1 MKTELINYFKVGI
14 KTNESIKPVDFS
26 IINKISVKLGWIIHP
41 DCCNELTL
49 KWLNTLT
56 TDYNATFYKEWCD
69 VISKNRFELFIDQ
82 ILHYSTTYGTNYEC
96 EGNGYIPNNGSIQP
110 AFKNLKVLT
119 AISEY
124 EMYEKCRDLVYS
136 GIALNTHTLS
146 VVCGFIIDC
155 IKSNDLIYTI
165 DINSIKNREGLC
177 IISSELNEFPN
188 DEFGLMRCI
197 IYKTIGT
204 TSIIK
209 DRNTINRIKHN
220 SSKFE
225 FSNLTVNQITRL
237 SRIFYRFKPIFLA
250 FKSNKTN
257 ARLINKIRRLAK
269 TNHTPLKVGFWEN
282 VISSYHT
289 NDEIINHLKDIDNFK
304 KVRIMESVKIA
315 LLDEQHKIYNIR
327 NGKSYVRCDY
337 SPKYNKVYLKSLYNL
352 VRKSLVESLKSKA
365 CKIKLPKDVEI
376 KLPSSEKSYIG
387 NYPIG
392 TSFNL
397 TENNVIGIYWK
408 NEWGTLDFD
417 LSMTDLNEY
426 HFGWNSF
433 YRRNNNDVVYSGDM
447 TNANPCATELFYIQ
461 NTCNDAIVRVN
472 QYTGRVPSKF
482 RLFVAN
488 EQIDP
493 AIMRNY
499 MVDQNNIK
507 LDTMVDIDN
516 RQMTVG
522 FIHNSKFILSNRV
535 TGNSQ
540 IASRNDYDQKYI
552 ETTLGRY
559 DTFVDMIDILIDAGF
574 EVVED
579 SPDIDFTVVKKNTI
593 IDILK

>member
-1 MKTELINYFKVGI
+1 MKTELIDYFKVGL
-14 KTNESIKPVDFS
+14 KTNDSIKPVDFET
-26 IINKISVKLGWIIHP
+26 INRISVKFGWIIHP
-41 DCCNELTL
+41 DCCNEITL

-56 TDYNATFYKEWCD
+56 TDYNATFYKEWSD

-82 ILHYSTTYGTNYEC
+82 ILHYATTYGTDFDC
-96 EGNGYIPNNGSIQP
+96 EGNGYVPNNGSTQP
-110 AFKNLKVLT
+110 VFKNLKVLT

-146 VVCGFIIDC
+146 VVCGFITDC
-155 IKSNDLIYTI
+155 IKSNDSIYTI
-165 DINSIKNREGLC
+165 DVDSIKNREGLC
-177 IISSELNEFPN
+177 IIASELNEFPN
-188 DEFGLMRCI
+188 DEFGLLRCI
-197 IYKTIGT
+197 LYKTIGK

-209 DRNTINRIKHN
+209 DRKTINSIILN
-220 SSKFE
+220 SSSFE
-225 FSNLTVNQITRL
+225 FSKLTINQLTRL

-250 FKSNKTN
+250 FKSNENNT
-257 ARLINKIRRLAK
+257 RSINKIRRLAK
-269 TNHTPLKVGFWEN
+269 KNHTPLKVGFWEN
-282 VISSYHT
+282 VITSFHT
-289 NDEIINHLKDIDNFK
+289 NDEIIEHLKEVDNFK

-327 NGKSYVRCDY
+327 NGKSYVRCYY
-337 SPKYNKVYLKSLYNL
+337 SPKYDKIYLKSLYNL

-365 CKIKLPKDVEI
+365 CKIKLPKDIEI

-392 TSFNL
+392 TSFNM
-397 TENNVIGIYWK
+397 TENNVIGIYWR
-408 NEWGTLDFD
+408 NEWGTRDFD
-417 LSMTDLNEY
+417 LSMTDIKGVHL
-426 HFGWNSF
+426 GWNSF
-433 YRRNNNDVVYSGDM
+433 YTSNNKDIVYSGDM
-447 TNANPCATELFYIQ
+447 TNANPCATELFYIK
-461 NTCNDAIVRVN
+461 NNCNDAIVRVN
-472 QYTGRVPSKF
+472 QYTGTGSSKF

-507 LDTMVDIDN
+507 LDTMIDVDNKQI
-516 RQMTVG
+516 TVG
-522 FIHNSKFILSNRV
+522 FIHNSKFVLSNRV

-540 IASRNDYDQKYI
+540 IASMIDYDQMYI
-552 ETTLGRY
+552 ETTIGRY
-559 DTFVDMIDILIDAGF
+559 DTFVDMTDILIEAGF

-579 SPDIDFTVVKKNTI
+579 CPDIDFTDINKTTI
-593 IDILK
+593 IDLMS